1 MRIIYMGGG
10 EFGCDTLRWLQ
21 SSHHEIIQA
30 YTQPARPAGRGRE
43 PRLTPVA
50 QTCKNLGIQYIEA
63 EQINDDK
70 IVQNVKEL
78 NPEVIVVIAFGQWLG
93 KKYLELPC
101 RIVNLHSSL
110 LPKYRGAAPINWA
123 IIKGEAETGVTV
135 IELNEVWD
143 GGAIIAQ
150 EKTKINKAET
160 AGELHD
166 RLAAMG
172 PALIAEVLG
181 EFEAGIYNPKPQDE
195 SVACKAP
202 KLKKT
207 DGHIDWNKTAKEI
220 NGQILGMWP
229 WPGAYFHALLEN
241 NNELRVSACRCE
253 LIDSE
258 PDLKL
263 QPGQLDHSLNIACGD
278 GKLIKILEV
287 KPDNGKLMAFKSFA
301 NGRRIKPGHI
311 FT

>member
-1 MRIIYMGGG
+1 MRIVYMGGG
-10 EFGCDTLRWLQ
+10 EFGCDTLRWLH
-21 SSHHEIIQA
+21 SSHHELLLA

-43 PRLTPVA
+43 SRLTPVA
-50 QTCKNLGIQYIEA
+50 KICKTLGVDCIEA
-63 EQINDDK
+63 EHINDDDVIK
-70 IVQNVKEL
+70 NIEKL
-78 NPEVIVVIAFGQWLG
+78 APDVIVVIAFGQWLG
-93 KKYLELPC
+93 KKFLQLPC

-123 IIKGEAETGVTV
+123 IINGEAESGVTV

-150 EKTKINKAET
+150 EKIEIGKTET

-181 EFEAGIYNPKPQDE
+181 EFEAGIYNPMPQDE
-195 SVACKAP
+195 TITCKAP
-202 KLKKT
+202 KLKKS
-207 DGHIDWNKTAKEI
+207 DGEIDWNKTAKEI

-229 WPGAYFHALLEN
+229 WPGAFFHIALEN
-241 NNELRVSACRCE
+241 KEKLRVSVCRCE
-253 LIDSE
+253 LIE
-258 PDLKL
+258 ATEEQKL
-263 QPGQLDHSLNIACGD
+263 LPGQLDCKFDIACGD
-278 GKLIKILEV
+278 GNLIKIIEV
-287 KPDNGKLMAFKSFA
+287 KPDNGKQMAFKSFA

-311 FT
+311 FV

>member
-10 EFGCDTLRWLQ
+10 EFGCDTLRWLH
-21 SSHHEIIQA
+21 SSHHEVLLA

-50 QTCKNLGIQYIEA
+50 QTCKTLNIDCIEA
-63 EQINDDK
+63 EQINDDA
-70 IVQNVKEL
+70 VVENVRKL
-78 NPEVIVVIAFGQWLG
+78 NPDVIVVIAFGQWLG
-93 KKYLELPC
+93 KKFLELPC

-123 IIKGEAETGVTV
+123 IIQGEAESGVTV

-150 EKTKINKAET
+150 EKTEIKKTET

-181 EFEAGIYNPKPQDE
+181 EFEAGIYNPSPQDE

-202 KLKKT
+202 KLKKS

-229 WPGAYFHALLEN
+229 WPGAYFHILLDN
-241 NNELRVSACRCE
+241 DTELRISACRCE
-253 LIDSE
+253 LQDE
-258 PDLKL
+258 PAAPDLK
-263 QPGQLDHSLNIACGD
+263 PGQLDNKFKIACGD

-287 KPDNGKLMAFKSFA
+287 KPDNGKKMDFKSFA

-311 FT
+311 FK

>member
-1 MRIIYMGGG
+1 MKIIYMGGG
-10 EFGCDTLRWLQ
+10 EFGCDTLRWLH
-21 SSHHEIIQA
+21 SSHHELLQA

-50 QTCKNLGIQYIEA
+50 QVCKTLGVECIEA
-63 EQINDDK
+63 EQINSDEMIEK
-70 IVQNVKEL
+70 VRAQN
-78 NPEVIVVIAFGQWLG
+78 PDVIVVIAFGQWLG
-93 KKYLELPC
+93 KKFLELPC
-101 RIVNLHSSL
+101 RIINLHSSL

-123 IIKGEAETGVTV
+123 IIQGEKESGVTV

-143 GGAIIAQ
+143 GGAVIAQ
-150 EKTKINKAET
+150 ERTEIGKTET

-181 EFEAGIYNPKPQDE
+181 EFEAGIYSPVPQDE
-195 SVACKAP
+195 TVSCKAP
-202 KLKKT
+202 KLKKS
-207 DGHIDWNKTAKEI
+207 DGEIDWNRTAKEI

-241 NNELRVSACRCE
+241 NSKLRVSVCRCE
-253 LIDSE
+253 LLDE
-258 PDLKL
+258 PAETKL
-263 QPGQLDHSLNIACGD
+263 QPGQLDSKFNIACGD
-278 GKLIKILEV
+278 GKLLKLIQV
-287 KPDNGKLMAFKSFA
+287 KPDNGKVMDFKSFA

-311 FT
+311 FV